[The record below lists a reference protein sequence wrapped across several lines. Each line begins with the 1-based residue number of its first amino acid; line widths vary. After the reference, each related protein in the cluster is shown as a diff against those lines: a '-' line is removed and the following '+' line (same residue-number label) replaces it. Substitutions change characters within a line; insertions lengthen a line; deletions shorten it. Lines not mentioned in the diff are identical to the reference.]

1 MVSPA
6 TLPAAAATGDL
17 DALVATLVADLDPA
31 DRDLV
36 RRAADAALG
45 LYGDT
50 RLGTGEPAFGHA
62 LGLTGNLAMLR
73 ADAATRAA
81 GLLFAAPNHLRDA
94 RERLTRDFGPAIA
107 ALVMGISTVNKLR
120 VVTRSLATD
129 TPAPAGRDPGRRAQ
143 VETLRKMLLA
153 MVGDIRVVLIR
164 LASRTQTLRFLSRAA
179 SPQREALARETL
191 DIYAP
196 LANRL
201 GVWQLKWELEDL
213 SFRILEPE
221 TYTRIARALDERRLA
236 REAFITDA
244 VATLAAALATAG
256 LAAEV
261 TGRPKH
267 IYSIHNKMQQKQ
279 LAFGEVNDIRG
290 LRVLVPT
297 VADCYTALG
306 VVHDLWTPI
315 AAEFDDYIARP
326 KPNGYRSLHTAV
338 TGPDG
343 RPLEVQ
349 VRTPAMHQAAELG
362 VAAHWRYKEGSSG
375 PAEADGRIAWLR
387 EMLAWRDEVV
397 AGSDWQEA
405 SKQAARDDTV
415 YVLTPQ
421 GRVID
426 LPQGATP
433 IDFAY
438 ALHTDIGH
446 RCRGAK
452 VDGAMVPLDF
462 RLQNGQRVEIVTTKA
477 GGPSRDW
484 LTQAGFLASTR
495 ARSKVRQYF
504 VAEERA
510 RTIATGRATVEREIQ
525 REGSGRMGLD
535 DLARSL
541 GCTDTDE
548 LFAAVGRETI
558 GTKALQQALRGPDGA
573 PAGAPAVVT
582 RKSQAAAGAGDVLF
596 VGVDRLMTQLA
607 GCCKPLPPDPIQ
619 GFVTRGKG
627 ISVHR
632 QDCRSLAQLVR
643 RHPERAIEAEWGA
656 RPGGVYSADI
666 HIEAHDRQGLLRD
679 VSDVLSRERINV
691 TAVNTQSRQHVA
703 QMAFTVEVQDL
714 DQLQRTLQLIGEV
727 RGIITAKRR

>member
-6 TLPAAAATGDL
+6 TLPAAATTGDIG
-17 DALVATLVADLDPA
+17 ALVADLDPA

-36 RRAADAALG
+36 NRAADSART

-50 RLGTGEPAFGHA
+50 TLGTGEPAWEHA
-62 LGLTGNLAMLR
+62 LGLTGNLALLR

-81 GLLFAAPNHLRDA
+81 GLLFAVPNHLHDA
-94 RERLTRDFGPAIA
+94 RERVTREFGTAVA
-107 ALVMGISTVNKLR
+107 TLVMGISTVNKLR

-129 TPAPAGRDPGRRAQ
+129 PPARAGRDPERRTQA
-143 VETLRKMLLA
+143 ETLRKMLLA
-153 MVGDIRVVLIR
+153 MVEDIRVVLIR
-164 LASRTQTLRFLSRAA
+164 LASRTQTLRYLAKA
-179 SPQREALARETL
+179 GSPQREALARETL

-213 SFRILEPE
+213 SFRILEPA
-221 TYTRIARALDERRLA
+221 TYSRIAKALDERRMS
-236 REAFITDA
+236 RETFIAEAT
-244 VATLAAALATAG
+244 ATLAAALAAAR
-256 LAAEV
+256 LKAEV

-267 IYSIHNKMQQKQ
+267 IYSIHNKMLQKQ
-279 LAFGEVNDIRG
+279 LAFEQINDIRG

-297 VADCYTALG
+297 IEDCYTALG
-306 VVHDLWTPI
+306 VVHDLWQPI

-349 VRTPAMHQAAELG
+349 IRTPEMHQAAELG
-362 VAAHWRYKEGSSG
+362 VAAHWRYKEGSRG
-375 PAEADGRIAWLR
+375 PAEADERIAWLR

-421 GRVID
+421 GRVVD
-426 LPQGATP
+426 LPRGATP

-438 ALHTDIGH
+438 ALHTDLGH
-446 RCRGAK
+446 RCRGAR

-462 RLQNGQRVEIVTTKA
+462 QLQNGQRVEITTAKE

-484 LTQAGFLASTR
+484 LTQPGFLASNR
-495 ARSKVRQYF
+495 ARSKVRQFF

-510 RTIATGRATVEREIQ
+510 RTIAAGRATVEREIQ
-525 REGSGRMGLD
+525 REGAGQVSLD
-535 DLARSL
+535 ELARDL
-541 GCTDTDE
+541 GYADTDE
-548 LFAAVGRETI
+548 FFAAVGREDVS
-558 GTKALQQALRGPDGA
+558 GKMLQQALRGTGPEQTDA
-573 PAGAPAVVT
+573 PPIVT
-582 RKSQAAAGAGDVLF
+582 RKSQTDGAAAGVLF

-607 GCCKPLPPDPIQ
+607 GCCKPMPPDPIT

-632 QDCRSLAQLVR
+632 RDCRSLAQLLT

-656 RPGGVYSADI
+656 RVTGVYAADI
-666 HIEAHDRQGLLRD
+666 HVEAHDRRGLLRD

-703 QMAFTVEVQDL
+703 QMAFTAEVRGL
-714 DQLQRTLQLIGEV
+714 DQLNRALQLIREV
-727 RGIITAKRR
+727 RGVITARRR

>member
-6 TLPAAAATGDL
+6 TLPAAATTGDL
-17 DALVATLVADLDPA
+17 GALVADLDPA
-31 DRDLV
+31 DRELV
-36 RRAADAALG
+36 SHAASAART

-50 RLGTGEPAFGHA
+50 QLGTGEPAWEHA

-94 RERLTRDFGPAIA
+94 RERLAREFGASVGT
-107 ALVMGISTVNKLR
+107 LVMGISTVNKLR

-129 TPAPAGRDPGRRAQ
+129 APAPGVRDPERRTQ

-153 MVGDIRVVLIR
+153 MVEDIRVVLIR
-164 LASRTQTLRFLSRAA
+164 LASRTQTLRFLVKAESR
-179 SPQREALARETL
+179 QREALARETL

-213 SFRILEPE
+213 SFRILEPG
-221 TYTRIARALDERRLA
+221 TYTRIAKALDERRLS
-236 REAFITDA
+236 REAFIA
-244 VATLAAALATAG
+244 EATASLAAALKAAG
-256 LAAEV
+256 LEAEV

-267 IYSIHNKMQQKQ
+267 IYSIHNKMLQKG
-279 LAFGEVNDIRG
+279 LAFEEVNDIRG
-290 LRVLVPT
+290 LRVLAPT

-306 VVHDLWTPI
+306 VVHDLWKPM

-349 VRTPAMHQAAELG
+349 VRTPEMHQAAELG

-421 GRVID
+421 GRVVD
-426 LPQGATP
+426 LPKGATP

-446 RCRGAK
+446 RCRGAR

-462 RLQNGQRVEIVTTKA
+462 KLQNGQRVEIVTTKA

-484 LTQAGFLASTR
+484 LTQPGFLESTR

-510 RTIATGRATVEREIQ
+510 RTVAAGRSIVEREIQ
-525 REGSGRMGLD
+525 REGAGRVGLE
-535 DLARSL
+535 DLARSF
-541 GCTDTDE
+541 GCADTE
-548 LFAAVGRETI
+548 EFFAAVGRETI
-558 GTKALQQALRGPDGA
+558 GAKALQQALRGPAEA
-573 PAGAPAVVT
+573 PAEAPAVVT
-582 RKSQAAAGAGDVLF
+582 RKSQAAGAAEGVLF

-607 GCCKPLPPDPIQ
+607 GCCKPLPPDPIT

-632 QDCRSLAQLVR
+632 QDCRSLAQLVS

-656 RPGGVYSADI
+656 RAAGVYSADI
-666 HIEAHDRQGLLRD
+666 HVDAHDRQGLLRD

-703 QMAFTVEVQDL
+703 QMAFTVEVTDL
-714 DQLQRTLQLIGEV
+714 DQLHRTLQLIREV
-727 RGIITAKRR
+727 RGVITARRR

>member
-6 TLPAAAATGDL
+6 TLPAAATGDL
-17 DALVATLVADLDPA
+17 GALVADLDPA

-36 RRAADAALG
+36 SRAAAAART

-50 RLGTGEPAFGHA
+50 RLGTGEPAWDHA
-62 LGLTGNLAMLR
+62 LGLTGNLAVLR

-94 RERLTRDFGPAIA
+94 RERLSREFGPTVGS
-107 ALVMGISTVNKLR
+107 LVMGISTVNKLR

-129 TPAPAGRDPGRRAQ
+129 APAPGARDTERRTQ

-153 MVGDIRVVLIR
+153 MVEDIRVVLIR
-164 LASRTQTLRFLSRAA
+164 LASRTQTLRFLVKAD
-179 SPQREALARETL
+179 SPEREALARETF

-201 GVWQLKWELEDL
+201 GVWQLKWEMEDL
-213 SFRILEPE
+213 SFRILEPT
-221 TYTRIARALDERRLA
+221 TYSRIAKALDERRLL
-236 REAFITDA
+236 REAFIADA
-244 VATLAAALATAG
+244 TSALAAALAAAG
-256 LAAEV
+256 LKAEV

-267 IYSIHNKMQQKQ
+267 IYSIHNKMQKKH
-279 LAFGEVNDIRG
+279 LAFEQVNDIRG

-297 VADCYTALG
+297 VEDCYTALG
-306 VVHDLWTPI
+306 VVHDLWKPI

-349 VRTPAMHQAAELG
+349 VRTPEMHQAAELG
-362 VAAHWRYKEGSSG
+362 MAAHWRYKEGSSG
-375 PAEADGRIAWLR
+375 PGEADGRIAWLR

-421 GRVID
+421 GRVVD
-426 LPQGATP
+426 LPRGATP

-438 ALHTDIGH
+438 ALHTDLGH

-452 VDGAMVPLDF
+452 VDGTMVPLDF

-484 LTQAGFLASTR
+484 LTQPGFLASHR

-510 RTIATGRATVEREIQ
+510 RTVAAGRALVEREIQ
-525 REGSGRMGLD
+525 REGAGGVRLE
-535 DLARSL
+535 DLARSF
-541 GCTDTDE
+541 GCADPDE
-548 LFAAVGRETI
+548 FFAAVGREAI
-558 GTKALQQALRGPDGA
+558 GIKALQQALRGPASA
-573 PAGAPAVVT
+573 PTEVPALVA
-582 RKSQAAAGAGDVLF
+582 RKSQAAGTADGVLF

-607 GCCKPLPPDPIQ
+607 RCCKPLPPDPIT

-632 QDCRSLAQLVR
+632 QDCRSLAQLVA
-643 RHPERAIEAEWGA
+643 RHPERAIEAEWGGRTA
-656 RPGGVYSADI
+656 SVYSADI
-666 HIEAHDRQGLLRD
+666 LVEAHDRQGLLRD

-703 QMAFTVEVQDL
+703 QMAFTVEVTDL
-714 DQLQRTLQLIGEV
+714 DQLQRTLRLIREV
-727 RGIITAKRR
+727 HGVITARRR